1 MNLLLAWELGGGL
14 GHVARLQ
21 GLGRLLREDGHK
33 LTYAYRNPGGRLS
46 CARAIW
52 IMCTLPLP

>member
-33 LTYAYRNPGGRLS
+33 LTYAFRNPGAAVQLR
-46 CARAIW
+46 
-52 IMCTLPLP
+52 